1 MFFTYAI
8 RVHRTTGNSCKHS
21 KNTVM

>member
-1 MFFTYAI
+1 MFFTYDI